1 LSAGPPLAVIAWPF
15 EHGTPDVGM
24 GAGAALLTGDAPLH
38 EALNDAGWAPTVQRI
53 LAADPSAGEV
63 TRIFDLLRAQ
73 EAAVRAARARGA
85 FPLVLAGGCIS
96 ATGTV
101 AGCGAQGA
109 VWLDAHADFDTPQDN
124 VSGSMDVM
132 ALSILCGSAWP
143 AQHATI
149 DHAVAI
155 PEERVALLG
164 VRDLAPY
171 QRDRVAISALNTV
184 PGAFDTRAATTAIT
198 ALPQR
203 LYLHVDL
210 DVLDTSVGHANRYA
224 APGGPSLE
232 TVLAAI
238 DTTFDH
244 ATVLAAAL
252 TAYEPPADG
261 DGKILAAARTI
272 AQRIDERA
280 LDQRSALSA

>member
-1 LSAGPPLAVIAWPF
+1 LSDGPPLAVIAWPF
-15 EHGTPDVGM
+15 EHGSPGIGM
-24 GAGAALLTGDAPLH
+24 GAGATLLAGDAALH
-38 EALNDAGWAPTVQRI
+38 EALSDAGWAPTLQQI
-53 LAADPSAGEV
+53 LAADPSVGEV

-96 ATGTV
+96 ATGAV
-101 AGCGAQGA
+101 AGCGADGA

-143 AQHATI
+143 AQRATI
-149 DHAVAI
+149 PNAVAI
-155 PEERVALLG
+155 GEERVALLG
-164 VRDLAPY
+164 VRDLATY
-171 QRDRVAISALNTV
+171 QRDRLEASALHTA
-184 PGAFDTRAATTAIT
+184 PGAFDTWAATTAIT

-224 APGGPSLE
+224 STGGPSLA
-232 TVLAAI
+232 TVLTTI
-238 DTTFDH
+238 DATFDH

-252 TAYEPPADG
+252 TAYEPSADT
-261 DGKILAAARTI
+261 DGRILTAARTI
-272 AQRIDERA
+272 ARRIAERA
-280 LDQRSALSA
+280 LAQHP

>member
-1 LSAGPPLAVIAWPF
+1 MSGGPPLAVIAWPF
-15 EHGTPDVGM
+15 EHGSPGIGM
-24 GAGAALLTGDAPLH
+24 GAGAALLAGDAALH
-38 EALNDAGWAPTVQRI
+38 EALSAAGWAPTVQQI
-53 LAADPSAGEV
+53 LAADPSVGEV
-63 TRIFDLLRAQ
+63 TRIFQLLRAQ
-73 EAAVRAARARGA
+73 EAAVRAARERGA

-101 AGCGAQGA
+101 AGCGAEGV
-109 VWLDAHADFDTPQDN
+109 VWLDAHADLDTPQDN

-143 AQHATI
+143 AQHAAI
-149 DHAVAI
+149 PHAVAI

-164 VRDLAPY
+164 IRDLAPY
-171 QRDRVAISALNTV
+171 QRDRLATSALQIA
-184 PGAFDTRAATTAIT
+184 PGAFDAWAAMAAIT

-203 LYLHVDL
+203 LYLHIDL

-238 DTTFDH
+238 DATFDH

-252 TAYEPPADG
+252 TAYDPTADT
-261 DGKILAAARTI
+261 DGRILTAARTI
-272 AQRIDERA
+272 AHRIADRA
-280 LDQRSALSA
+280 LAQR

>member
-1 LSAGPPLAVIAWPF
+1 LSDAPPLAVIAWPF

-24 GAGAALLTGDAPLH
+24 GAGAALLAGDAPLH
-38 EALNDAGWAPTVQRI
+38 EALTDAGWAPTVQRI
-53 LAADPSAGEV
+53 LAADPAAGEV

-73 EAAVRAARARGA
+73 EAAVRAARERGA

-96 ATGTV
+96 AAGTV
-101 AGCGAQGA
+101 AGCDAEGA
-109 VWLDAHADFDTPQDN
+109 VWLDAHADLDTPQDN

-132 ALSILCGSAWP
+132 ALSILCATAWP

-149 DHAVAI
+149 PNAVAI

-171 QRDRVAISALNTV
+171 QRDRLAASALRTM
-184 PGAFDTRAATTAIT
+184 PGAFDRWAATAAIS

-210 DVLDTSVGHANRYA
+210 DVLDSSSVGHANRYA
-224 APGGPSLE
+224 SPGGPSLE
-232 TVLAAI
+232 AVLAAI
-238 DTTFDH
+238 DATFDH

-252 TAYEPPADG
+252 TAYEPPADR
-261 DGKILAAARTI
+261 DGRILAAARAI
-272 AQRIDERA
+272 ARRIAERA
-280 LDQRSALSA
+280 LGQR